1 MKYQRILSLSGGGLL
16 AKWTLYLM
24 AKLEEDLDFSFLDT
38 FDTFS
43 GISSG
48 SIICGGFMV
57 NKTPYQIFEYYNH
70 LQDIIF
76 KKQLNLY
83 KKSFYAIKGKAFH
96 DGRFL
101 EQELAKEVGYDL
113 TFADIKNNK
122 NYFIGA
128 INIST
133 NKLQIYARGI
143 SKKFDTPDAKVIE
156 AILGSSS
163 PPFYLDPVQTA
174 NSQWLIDGGVS
185 FVNPALETVAA
196 LLSDKWPSEYDYQV
210 LSLSCPTF
218 PFPSLQKMLGPKKMQ
233 YLLTAFKSTID
244 HDRAKIFTESI
255 VGEESCLFLEPV
267 FPDAIDFDWIVPG
280 RFDRFFNQHYYLV
293 RNEIRKFLINTK
305 IIPETKQFKFQEN
318 EKTTIDE
325 LVDKSVI
332 KWAKKEIKQSFADYL
347 KRLL

>member
-24 AKLEEDLDFSFLDT
+24 AKLEKDLDFSFLDA
-38 FDTFS
+38 FDTFA

-83 KKSFYAIKGKAFH
+83 KKSFYALKGKAFH
-96 DGRFL
+96 EVKIL
-101 EQELAKEVGYDL
+101 EQELVKEIGNDL
-113 TFADIKNNK
+113 TFAEIKNDK
-122 NYFIGA
+122 NYFIGTV
-128 INIST
+128 NIST
-133 NKLQIYARGI
+133 NKIQVYARGI
-143 SKKFDTPDAKVIE
+143 SKKFDTPEAKVIE

-163 PPFYLDPVQTA
+163 PPFYLDPIQTA
-174 NSQWLIDGGVS
+174 ASQLLVDGGVS
-185 FVNPALETVAA
+185 FINPALETVAA
-196 LLSDKWPSEYDYQV
+196 SLADRPLSEHDYQV

-218 PFPSLQKMLGPKKMQ
+218 SFPSLQKMLGPKKMQ

-255 VGEESCLFLEPV
+255 IGEKNCLFLEPV

-280 RFDRFFNQHYYLV
+280 RFDRYFNQHYYLV
-293 RNEIRKFLINTK
+293 RNQIREFFINAK
-305 IIPETKQFKFQEN
+305 IIPETKAFKFQDN
-318 EKTTIDE
+318 EKTAIDE
-325 LVDKSVI
+325 LVDKVVI
-332 KWAKKEIKQSFADYL
+332 KWAKKEIKQSFSNYL
-347 KRLL
+347 QRLF